1 MKTKLVAT
9 LTAAAAASA
18 VASFSTP
25 ALAASLTPSN
35 FGVNGIKFDTNTTVQ
50 FDFLESHG
58 MWQTALG
65 VYRKDSSLAGTL
77 FTEDLRGSDPG
88 SNDSK
93 NDWKGTCGLSVSNC
107 TTTFDFLA
115 GVEYKF
121 GLRRYNPARPDV
133 VNAPYSVGSD
143 ANKAKFVYGGS
154 YTYNLQGP
162 TWISQNRDKTSLT
175 ATLSVGLDQVL
186 IAMEDGYDKDYNDF
200 LFKASVV
207 KKVPEPS
214 TALALLGAGVASLLG
229 VRRRR
234 HSEIG

>member
-1 MKTKLVAT
+1 MKTKLVAS

-25 ALAASLTPSN
+25 ALAGSLTPSN
-35 FGVNGIKFDTNTTVQ
+35 FGVNGIKFDTKTSVQ

-65 VYRKDSSLAGTL
+65 VYRKDDTLAGTL
-77 FTEDLRGSDPG
+77 FTENLRGYDPG
-88 SNDSK
+88 TNDTSG
-93 NDWKGTCGLSVSNC
+93 DWKGTCGVSVSNC

-121 GLRRYNPARPDV
+121 GLRKYDPLTPNIV
-133 VNAPYSVGSD
+133 KAPYSVGSD

-162 TWISQNRDKTSLT
+162 TWIQNHPGQTPQT
-175 ATLSVGLDQVL
+175 ATISVGLDQVL
-186 IAMEDGYDKDYNDF
+186 AAMEDGYDKDYNDF
-200 LFKASVV
+200 IFKAV
-207 KKVPEPS
+207 KVPEPS
-214 TALALLGAGVASLLG
+214 SALALLGAGAASLLG

-234 HSEIG
+234 HREIG

>member
-1 MKTKLVAT
+1 MKTKLVAS

-35 FGVNGIKFDTNTTVQ
+35 YGVNGLKFDTDTTVQ

-65 VYRKDSSLAGTL
+65 VYRKDGTLASTL

-88 SNDSK
+88 ANDAN
-93 NDWKGTCGLSVSNC
+93 NDWKGTCGLSMSNC
-107 TTTFDFLA
+107 TTTFTFLA

-121 GLRRYNPARPDV
+121 GLRKYNPTTPDV
-133 VNAPYSVGSD
+133 VRAAYSVGSD

-154 YTYNLQGP
+154 HTYNLQGP
-162 TWISQNRDKTSLT
+162 TWIQNNPGKTSLT
-175 ATLSVGLDQVL
+175 ATLSVGLDEVL
-186 IAMEDGYDKDYNDF
+186 TAMEDGYDKDYNDF
-200 LFKASVV
+200 IFKASPV

-214 TALALLGAGVASLLG
+214 AMLGLLGTGVAGLLG

-234 HSEIG
+234 HREIG

>member
-1 MKTKLVAT
+1 MKTKLVAS

-35 FGVNGIKFDTNTTVQ
+35 FGVNGLKFDTNTTVQ

-65 VYRKDSSLAGTL
+65 VYRKDGTL
-77 FTEDLRGSDPG
+77 VSTLFAENLRGADPG
-88 SNDSK
+88 SNDAK
-93 NDWKGTCGLSVSNC
+93 NDWKGTCGLSMSNC
-107 TTTFDFLA
+107 TTTFNFLA

-121 GLRRYNPARPDV
+121 GLRKYNPTTPTV
-133 VNAPYSVGSD
+133 VNAPYSLGSD

-186 IAMEDGYDKDYNDF
+186 IGMEDGYDKDYNDF
-200 LFKASVV
+200 IFKASPV

-214 TALALLGAGVASLLG
+214 AMLGLLGTGVAGLLG

-234 HSEIG
+234 SSEIS